1 MKAINK
7 SVPILALCCAM
18 STQVIARDV
27 TDLVDDREWLS
38 AYRGGTGGSSF
49 DMKND
54 LPNSF
59 DTHVS
64 KVTVRH
70 GERIDA
76 VKFDWDYDS
85 GSKSASSES
94 YGGDGGNASS
104 FTLSDDES
112 IVKVKVWGTDS
123 DWNEGRIGRISF
135 TTSEGDV
142 YDYGGT
148 SKSLQQWGIFSGSQ
162 IIGLWGRE
170 GNEVDRTGIII
181 APLVDLQIA
190 SIDVD
195 ADSYKSSTR
204 ASTFTSSQVLFN
216 DTSSDQSTQVS
227 VGYTESTGFSNSYS
241 ETSGI
246 TETLGVSVSTKGGLF
261 GLAEVSSSL
270 SASVSAQQSLT
281 VGETVSTTSTTST
294 TTNINVNVGAYRV
307 VVAEAVAYY
316 GTDEVDYT
324 MTIENTYDNEEFEV
338 KGTFTGESTQVYGS
352 WTEIGTIEKGVID
365 IYDAFEDEYGYYE
378 N

>member
-1 MKAINK
+1 MKTINK
-7 SVPILALCCAM
+7 SVPIFALCCVM
-18 STQVIARDV
+18 STQVIARDI
-27 TDLVDDREWLS
+27 TDLVNDREWS
-38 AYRGGTGGSSF
+38 SSYRGGTGGSSF
-49 DMKND
+49 DMKNKI
-54 LPNSF
+54 PNSF
-59 DTHVS
+59 DAHVS

-70 GERIDA
+70 GERVDA
-76 VKFDWDYDS
+76 IKFEWDYDS
-85 GSKSASSES
+85 GAKSASSES
-94 YGGDGGNASS
+94 YGGSGGNVSS
-104 FTLSDDES
+104 FRLSDDEY

-123 DWNEGRIGRISF
+123 DWNEGRVGRISF
-135 TTSEGDV
+135 TTSDGDI

-148 SKSLQQWGIFSGSQ
+148 SKNLQQWGTFSASQ

-170 GNEVDRTGIII
+170 GNEVDRAGIIV
-181 APLVDLQIA
+181 APLVDLQITN
-190 SIDVD
+190 IDID
-195 ADSYKSSTR
+195 ADSYASSTR

-216 DTSSDQSTQVS
+216 DTSADQSTQVS
-227 VGYTESTGFSNSYS
+227 VAYTESSGFSNSYS

-270 SASVSAQQSLT
+270 SASVAAQQSLT

-294 TTNINVNVGAYRV
+294 SININANVAAHRI

-324 MTIENTYDNEEFEV
+324 MTIENVYDNETFDV
-338 KGTFTGESTQVYGS
+338 KGTFTGESTKVYGS

-365 IYDAFEDEYGYYE
+365 IYEAFEDEYGYYE